1 MARGP
6 ARGLLGVKEPVEVRP
21 RELVM
26 VAPGGTAMGLVR
38 WPGRVPPGDTAMGLA
53 RWLFMGVARR
63 LVNWPFCDIGTGP
76 DSSELIGPARGLT
89 REPAV
94 GLICG
99 LFSTSARGV
108 RAMTPTSSRTGSF
121 AAAGDGGRK
130 TPGGHR
136 ESTET
141 PGGAPSRIKKEAVK
155 KEERKK
161 RKRKEESQRLPC
173 PGRTWPR
180 NLSASDQLAGLT

>member
-1 MARGP
+1 
-6 ARGLLGVKEPVEVRP
+6 
-21 RELVM
+21 
-26 VAPGGTAMGLVR
+26 
-38 WPGRVPPGDTAMGLA
+38 MGLA

-141 PGGAPSRIKKEAVK
+141 PGGGTFRIKKILLDLQDQEGGSQKRRK
-155 KEERKK
+155 KEKK
-161 RKRKEESQRLPC
+161 KKGRESKAPLSWQDLAKEPVCL
-173 PGRTWPR
+173 
-180 NLSASDQLAGLT
+180 